1 MGVLIDP
8 TTGAP
13 ILTPSTTFTP
23 PTLNPL
29 TPFNPSIN
37 SMKIEDETNIDETKP
52 HDPLGE
58 INQANTGF
66 NADLV
71 KLMLEEKAANAV
83 DGLHSIMG
91 RRSLSISNHS
101 KLRDILART
110 SADSQQQAKAFAEI
124 LALFS

>member
-23 PTLNPL
+23 L
-29 TPFNPSIN
+29 TPPIPFNPSTN
-37 SMKIEDETNIDETKP
+37 SMKIEDETKP

-58 INQANTGF
+58 INQANTEF
-66 NADLV
+66 NLDLV
-71 KLMLEEKAANAV
+71 KLTLEEKAAHAV

-91 RRSLSISNHS
+91 RRSLSMSSHS